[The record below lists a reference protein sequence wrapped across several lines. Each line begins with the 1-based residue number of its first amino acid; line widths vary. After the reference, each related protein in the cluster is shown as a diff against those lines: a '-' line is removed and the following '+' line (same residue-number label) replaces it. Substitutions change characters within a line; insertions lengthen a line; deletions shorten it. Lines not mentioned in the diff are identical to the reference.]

1 MICNLEEPY
10 LERRQES
17 KQTVVKSGMVARKL
31 LGGRCYESIVTG
43 DFKEDFIKKS

>member
-31 LGGRCYESIVTG
+31 LDGRRYESVVTG

>member
-17 KQTVVKSGMVARKL
+17 KQTVVKSGILRSFLGTVVLLKL
-31 LGGRCYESIVTG
+31 QKPSL
-43 DFKEDFIKKS
+43 